1 MFIDKREK
9 NGGLEEITDPAIIE
23 RVKQDLNLEDGS
35 DDYTP
40 IICGSV
46 VGGGFKRKL
55 QMLRA
60 DLFAMLS
67 VC

>member
-1 MFIDKREK
+1 M
-9 NGGLEEITDPAIIE
+9 EEIKDPAIIAG
-23 RVKQDLNLEDGS
+23 VKHDLNLEDGA

-46 VGGGFKRKL
+46 VGGGFRRKL

-60 DLFAMLS
+60 DLFSLLS

>member
-1 MFIDKREK
+1 MFIDKRGANE
-9 NGGLEEITDPAIIE
+9 GMEEITDPAIIAS
-23 RVKQDLNLEDGS
+23 VKADLNLEDGA
-35 DDYTP
+35 DEYTP

-60 DLFAMLS
+60 DLFSMLS

>member
-1 MFIDKREK
+1 M
-9 NGGLEEITDPAIIE
+9 EEITDPAIIANVQ
-23 RVKQDLNLEDGS
+23 RDLNLEEGAG
-35 DDYTP
+35 DYTP

-60 DLFAMLS
+60 DLFSMLS
-67 VC
+67 VCQSERMISAWK

>member
-1 MFIDKREK
+1 M
-9 NGGLEEITDPAIIE
+9 EEITDPAIIAS
-23 RVKQDLNLEDGS
+23 VKADLNLEDGA
-35 DDYTP
+35 DEYTP

-60 DLFAMLS
+60 DLFSMLS